1 MYIPEHFAL
10 TIEQAIELLT
20 PVRGGDLVT
29 TGPNGLAATFIPMMY
44 VPGEG
49 YGRLIGHVSKVNPQ
63 WKDAGEALFIVNGPD
78 DYIDAAWLSRPEA
91 VSVPTWNYVTVHAHG
106 ELIAHPEPEWMLQ
119 TVRELSLAQGDDTV
133 TTMPEEAVEILL
145 RSIVG
150 VELRITKLVGKA
162 KMSQNKSP
170 EVIAQVIDG
179 LAEAGN
185 AEAADWM
192 REHSLP
198 RAEAKAALVEGIRRE
213 AKSAR

>member
-10 TIEQAIELLT
+10 TTEQAIELLS
-20 PVRGGDLVT
+20 PVRAGDLVT
-29 TGPNGLAATFIPMMY
+29 TGPGGLAATFIPMMY
-44 VPGEG
+44 VPSEG
-49 YGRLIGHVSKVNPQ
+49 FGRLIGHVSKVNSQ

-78 DYIDAAWLSRPEA
+78 DYIDAAWLSLPEA

-170 EVIAQVIDG
+170 EVITQVIEG

-185 AEAADWM
+185 QEAADWM

-213 AKSAR
+213 AQSGR